1 MALRR
6 KTKNNRGRGLL
17 NTLINSL
24 PVELHMPGGYQFCGP
39 GTNLKKR
46 LALGQKG
53 INKLDAACR
62 EHDIAYESSNDSAVR
77 EKADRVLENRAWE
90 NFKSSDTGIAE
101 KAASWA
107 VTTGM
112 KAKGKIGGGCG
123 FNKIVG
129 VARKAIMKSIKT
141 CPTGANMSKIIKTA
155 VGAAKKHAHKNKKTK
170 PPRIIRVPKSGGAIA
185 LIPTMSGLSALGMLA
200 GGVSNIVK
208 VISHIVSKNS
218 APVGLGR
225 GLYLKPYS
233 TTGGGAYK
241 IAGKTVTKTRKKK
254 SHKKKKIVGRKKIKK
269 VVSRKSKKNISK
281 N

>member
-1 MALRR
+1 MASRR
-6 KTKNNRGRGLL
+6 KTKNNRARGLL

-62 EHDIAYESSNDSAVR
+62 EHDIAYESSNDSAIR

-123 FNKIVG
+123 FKNIVG
-129 VARKAIMKSIKT
+129 MARKAIMKSIKT
-141 CPTGANMSKIIKTA
+141 CPAGANMSKIIKTA
-155 VGAAKKHAHKNKKTK
+155 VGAAKKHARKNKKTK
-170 PPRIIRVPKSGGAIA
+170 SPRIIRVPKSGGAIE
-185 LIPTMSGLSALGMLA
+185 LIPIMSGLSALGTLA
-200 GGVSNIVK
+200 GGAANIVK
-208 VISHIVSKNS
+208 VIRHIASKSS

-225 GLYLKPYS
+225 GLYLKKYS

-241 IAGKTVTKTRKKK
+241 IAGKTVTKT
-254 SHKKKKIVGRKKIKK
+254 KKKIVKKNKTVRRKIKK
-269 VVSRKSKKNISK
+269 AVRRKTKKNVSK